1 MIWQQCGRSSELY
14 FYCLVFKLKPTFLS
28 NMRPPSVASWGARPG
43 VSPPPPPGNTAD
55 HCKEAAELSC
65 TFYIRKGEKRIK
77 KPLPQTEPQSLPALL
92 LRPLLP
98 LPSLLLSWLLTKAI
112 GGRGCPGNRAP
123 PPQEALTAPCPLQAP
138 SFSATKGAS
147 ATHPPSLLPARCWGV
162 RVGFGRGWQCREGGS
177 ECEGTWD
184 PRAGVEVEH
193 LHSRLSLG
201 PASRVPRRL
210 LPSPPLCGPPSAPA
224 ARWGADKR
232 GVWPLE
238 GSGNSWA
245 SQYWLHW
252 SEGR

>member
-1 MIWQQCGRSSELY
+1 M
-14 FYCLVFKLKPTFLS
+14 
-28 NMRPPSVASWGARPG
+28 
-43 VSPPPPPGNTAD
+43 
-55 HCKEAAELSC
+55 
-65 TFYIRKGEKRIK
+65 
-77 KPLPQTEPQSLPALL
+77 PQTEPQSLPALL

-112 GGRGCPGNRAP
+112 GGRGCPGSRGAPPRRRSLPPAPSRHQASVPPRAP
-123 PPQEALTAPCPLQAP
+123 LPP
-138 SFSATKGAS
+138 
-147 ATHPPSLLPARCWGV
+147 PPSLLPARCWGV
-162 RVGFGRGWQCREGGS
+162 RVGSGRGWQCREGGS

-210 LPSPPLCGPPSAPA
+210 LPSPPLCGPPPPVPA
-224 ARWGADKR
+224 ARWGADK
-232 GVWPLE
+232 GGAWPLG